1 MVPDARSPA
10 CPDIPPKWEVGWCRR
25 RYSRRMAV
33 VVRLAGPFRVVI
45 DGDVDGG
52 APGAERV
59 VGSPKACRL
68 LALLAARRGTRRSM
82 H

>member
-1 MVPDARSPA
+1 
-10 CPDIPPKWEVGWCRR
+10 
-25 RYSRRMAV
+25 MAV

-52 APGAERV
+52 APGTERV
-59 VGSPKACRL
+59 VDSPKACRL